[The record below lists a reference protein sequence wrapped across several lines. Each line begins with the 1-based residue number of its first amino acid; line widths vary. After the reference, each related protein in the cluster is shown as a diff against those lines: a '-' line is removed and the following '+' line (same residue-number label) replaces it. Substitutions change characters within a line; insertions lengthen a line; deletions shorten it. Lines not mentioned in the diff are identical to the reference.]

1 MSYFAMGGY
10 AAYVWPAFGVAAVI
24 LIALLLLSLRTL
36 RAREAVLRNLEDSR
50 GIRRRSR
57 DGKGRSA
64 RAVDDAAARAGEEK
78 A

>member
-1 MSYFAMGGY
+1 MSFFAMGGY

-24 LIALLLLSLRTL
+24 LIALLLLSLRSL
-36 RAREAVLRNLEDSR
+36 RAREAVLRKLEASR

-57 DGKGRSA
+57 DGKGGSA
-64 RAVDDAAARAGEEK
+64 SAGDDAAARAGEEK